1 MSRVGEG
8 LIFHQHLPQA
18 PKQQILAVEVGAV
31 ARRPF
36 GPLGAERR
44 RVPVSSGP
52 VGRHRRSQRQSQ
64 RCSREAEGEGR
75 LTQEDVK
82 G

>member
-36 GPLGAERR
+36 GPLGRSDGEFRS
-44 RVPVSSGP
+44 VPGPLAVTGGASARASGA
-52 VGRHRRSQRQSQ
+52 VGKLK
-64 RCSREAEGEGR
+64 GR
-75 LTQEDVK
+75 
-82 G
+82 GG